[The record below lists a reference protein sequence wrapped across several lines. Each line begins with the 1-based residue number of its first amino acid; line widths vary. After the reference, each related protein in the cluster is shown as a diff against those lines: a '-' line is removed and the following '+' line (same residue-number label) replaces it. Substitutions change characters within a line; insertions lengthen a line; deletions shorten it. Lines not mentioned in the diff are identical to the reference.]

1 MVKSK
6 DSYVSTELNTTSAP
20 VRQKNQQGVQRE
32 MINAKGGGYAAYP
45 GLVLIC
51 RHIFNYHTVPL
62 NIYNYYVS
70 IKIKSNTGRGFT

>member
-1 MVKSK
+1 
-6 DSYVSTELNTTSAP
+6 
-20 VRQKNQQGVQRE
+20 

-62 NIYNYYVS
+62 NICNYYVS
-70 IKIKSNTGRGFT
+70 IKLVEGLPSIHKVLDSIPSIDFRVLS